1 LKSGSELLEPL
12 QRSCPV
18 TGKHQAAHSDLY
30 GRFGG
35 RVETERAGGNRGRL
49 RSLPSSQQV
58 TSVMYQDVHRPQSY
72 ARAFARQ
79 PVLELRRSRDG
90 EPFEKF
96 TGDQPGRPG
105 PVTGSGQL
113 LEALD
118 VESHGSGREPH
129 LAGRRIDVFVPQ
141 IPTKDS
147 DGLIE
152 RVAGRSLG
160 LFSPE
165 KPDQVLAG
173 TTSG

>member
-1 LKSGSELLEPL
+1 
-12 QRSCPV
+12 
-18 TGKHQAAHSDLY
+18 
-30 GRFGG
+30 
-35 RVETERAGGNRGRL
+35 
-49 RSLPSSQQV
+49 
-58 TSVMYQDVHRPQSY
+58 MYQDVHRPQSY
-72 ARAFARQ
+72 GRAFARQ

-96 TGDQPGRPG
+96 TGDQPSSAG
-105 PVTGSGQL
+105 PIAGSRQL
-113 LEALD
+113 LEPLD
-118 VESHGSGREPH
+118 VESHGSGGEPH
-129 LAGRRIDVFVPQ
+129 LAGRRIDVLIPQ
-141 IPTKDS
+141 IPAKDS